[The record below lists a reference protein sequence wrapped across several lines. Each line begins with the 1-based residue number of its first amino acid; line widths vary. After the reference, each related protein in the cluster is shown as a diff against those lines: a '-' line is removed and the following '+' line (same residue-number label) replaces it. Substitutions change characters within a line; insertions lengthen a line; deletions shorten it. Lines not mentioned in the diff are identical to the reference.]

1 MITKQLTLPFTLR
14 VSYIKNYIA
23 YFITT
28 AIYGRNYYLPVLE
41 MGKLRQNSPSAT
53 HLMSGKALT
62 PGSLTSDCTFLS
74 STVIYF
80 L

>member
-1 MITKQLTLPFTLR
+1 MIAKQLPLPFTLR

-28 AIYGRNYYLPVLE
+28 AIYGRNYYLHVLE

-62 PGSLTSDCTFLS
+62 PGSLTSDCILS
-74 STVIYF
+74 TTVIYC